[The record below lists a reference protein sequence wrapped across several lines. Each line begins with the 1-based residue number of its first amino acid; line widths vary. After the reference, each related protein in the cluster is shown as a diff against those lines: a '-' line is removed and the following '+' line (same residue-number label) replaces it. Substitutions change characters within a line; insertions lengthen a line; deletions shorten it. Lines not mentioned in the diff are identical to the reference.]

1 MTPIHLAVAA
11 VLAASAGASAAQG
24 VPWTGKTV
32 MCVKDNAEV
41 EFGLRFDGQHVT
53 FPFRGGMFVKVR
65 EDRGGRLRL
74 HDGHNE
80 GWGDKADFVLTRDA
94 AAFYTRLLEADPTDA
109 WSLYLRGWVHAEN
122 GDYSLA
128 VADFD
133 AYLKV
138 NPGVTGVTSALLARG
153 DAWGHLGDRGR
164 AIKDYDEVLRL
175 DPTSAT
181 AFSYRACEWRAM
193 KEYGRALKDY
203 DEAIRLNPDYVGY
216 RLSRAVTQMLM
227 RRRAGLKG
235 FRAVLDAP
243 KFDSEATPFAVIFGS
258 LAARQVGDDEAARR
272 FLSDPAGDVDPEW
285 PRPVVRFLRGEFD
298 EPALLALAGDDGDK
312 QTEARCFLG
321 MDHALRGRPAEARAH
336 FEWVRDRGNRR
347 FTEYVVAL
355 AELDRLDRPAKAAK
369 P

>member
-11 VLAASAGASAAQG
+11 VLAASAGAPAAQG

-32 MCVKDNAEV
+32 FCVKDNAEV
-41 EFGLRFDGQHVT
+41 EFGLRFDGRHVT
-53 FPFRGGMFVKVR
+53 FPFRGGMFLKVR

-74 HDGHNE
+74 HDGTNE
-80 GWGDKADFVLTRDA
+80 GWADKADFVLMRDA
-94 AAFYTRLLEADPTDA
+94 AAHCTRRLEDDPAESST
-109 WSLYLRGWVHAEN
+109 LYWRACVHVQN
-122 GDYSLA
+122 RDYALA

-138 NPGVTGVTSALLARG
+138 NPAVTSALLARG

-175 DPTSAT
+175 DSTSAS
-181 AFSYRACEWRAM
+181 AYSYRACEWRAM
-193 KEYGRALKDY
+193 KEYDRALKDY
-203 DEAIRLNPDYVGY
+203 DEAIRVNPDYVGY

-243 KFDSEATPFAVIFGS
+243 NFDNEVTPFAVIFGS

-272 FLSDPAGDVDPEW
+272 FLADPAGDVDPEW
-285 PRPVVRFLRGEFD
+285 PRPVVQFLRGEFD

-312 QTEARCFLG
+312 QTEARCSLG